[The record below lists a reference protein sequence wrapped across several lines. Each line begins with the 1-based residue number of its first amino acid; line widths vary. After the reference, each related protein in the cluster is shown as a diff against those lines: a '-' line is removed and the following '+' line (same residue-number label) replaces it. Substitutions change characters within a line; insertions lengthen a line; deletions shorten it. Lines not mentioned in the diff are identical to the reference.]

1 MKNIKIDGDPDL
13 CRDSDSNAVINTNNA
28 AYENYIKAKKNR
40 ESSKNEIQNLKDEI
54 VEIKSLLNILIN
66 KS

>member
-13 CRDSDSNAVINTNNA
+13 YRDSDSNAIINTNNA
-28 AYENYIKAKKNR
+28 AYENYIKAKKHR